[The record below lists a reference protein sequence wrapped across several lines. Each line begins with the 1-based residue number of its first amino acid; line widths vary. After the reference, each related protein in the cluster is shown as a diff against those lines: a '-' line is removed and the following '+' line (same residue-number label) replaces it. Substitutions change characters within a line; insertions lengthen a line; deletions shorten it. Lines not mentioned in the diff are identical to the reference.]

1 LLKKNIPFEWTVS
14 QQIAFD
20 ILKWKLMEKT
30 ILMHFDFNKI
40 FKLYTDAS
48 NVGLGAV
55 LMQEDD

>member
-1 LLKKNIPFEWTVS
+1 MKKNIPYEWTVS

-20 ILKWKLMEKT
+20 ILKRKLTEEP
-30 ILMHFDFNKI
+30 ILAHPDFFKM

-48 NVGLGAV
+48 DVGLGAV